1 VPCDPALT
9 VYDEEHAI
17 TYMRMLDADAEGADW
32 REVAGSSCT
41 SIRTA
46 SLIERGGPSIVTS
59 RAPNGF
65 QGMDTVTCFDVA
77 GLALMPDKGKAQLT
91 MFEMA
96 INRRW
101 GRWDWI
107 VSERTGRVIVF
118 GREMSYSAA
127 RYQAARALFQLL
139 LAVGRT
145 YNSPQTP

>member
-1 VPCDPALT
+1 
-9 VYDEEHAI
+9 
-17 TYMRMLDADAEGADW
+17 
-32 REVAGSSCT
+32 
-41 SIRTA
+41 
-46 SLIERGGPSIVTS
+46 
-59 RAPNGF
+59 
-65 QGMDTVTCFDVA
+65 MDTGTCFDVA
-77 GLALMPDKGKAQLT
+77 GLALMPDKGDAQLT

-145 YNSPQTP
+145 